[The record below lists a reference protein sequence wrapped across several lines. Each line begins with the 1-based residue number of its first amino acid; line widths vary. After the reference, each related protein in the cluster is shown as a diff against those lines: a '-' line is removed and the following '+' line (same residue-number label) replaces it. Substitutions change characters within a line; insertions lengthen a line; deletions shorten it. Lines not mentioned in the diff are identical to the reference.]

1 MTTTTRFVALY
12 HGAPIG
18 TYDSR
23 DAAAGACQDAALEA
37 NADEDEAREYE
48 VVETGSTS
56 VVVVSPELS
65 RDSMSDE
72 EYAAECQRLEDCY
85 TALEADTRYS
95 VQVRPARAGEA
106 PGTYYRTASG
116 NLQILGY
123 SLEMPENLQELS
135 DAAWQKF
142 CA

>member
-1 MTTTTRFVALY
+1 MTTTTQTSQTTD
-12 HGAPIG
+12 ID
-18 TYDSR
+18 DSQYQPGNSFAVTDEEQAEH
-23 DAAAGACQDAALEA
+23 DA
-37 NADEDEAREYE
+37 ED
-48 VVETGSTS
+48 TDDMDI
-56 VVVVSPELS
+56 VVVSPELS

-85 TALEADTRYS
+85 TALEADTQYN
-95 VQVRPARAGEA
+95 VCVRPARAGEA